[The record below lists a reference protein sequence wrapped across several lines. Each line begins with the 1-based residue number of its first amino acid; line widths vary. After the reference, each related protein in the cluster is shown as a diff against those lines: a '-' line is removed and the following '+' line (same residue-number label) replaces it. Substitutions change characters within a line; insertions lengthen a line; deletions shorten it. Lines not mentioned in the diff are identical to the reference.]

1 MGTSNFYNAN
11 ASKIFAVLMPY
22 ETPVLDEDFNET
34 DELEIRECDEFD
46 LEDLVY
52 SITNDMKELGDN
64 LYYHFKNKKSF
75 DDSRYL
81 GSLIKEKVFDDMNVI
96 VSINAFLRSGYYEG
110 ANLDWE
116 CEISI
121 DDDKEVFFDNRYDE
135 LKDIYYILKNKN
147 KNPRVTKSINNWV
160 VKTKT
165 SLIEKMESI
174 FAKNS
179 SRQLTVCAK
188 FCNGE
193 TIYC

>member
-1 MGTSNFYNAN
+1 MGTSNFHNVN

-46 LEDLVY
+46 LEYLVY
-52 SITNDMKELGDN
+52 SIINDMKELGDN
-64 LYYHFKNKKSF
+64 LYYHFKDKKSF

-81 GSLIKEKVFDDMNVI
+81 GSLTKEKVFDDMNVL
-96 VSINAFLRSGYYEG
+96 VYVHAFVRSGYYEG

-116 CEISI
+116 CDISI
-121 DDDKEVFFDNRYDE
+121 DDDKEVFFDNKYDE
-135 LKDIYYILKNKN
+135 LKDIYSILKDKNKN
-147 KNPRVTKSINNWV
+147 KRVIKSIDNWII
-160 VKTKT
+160 KTKT

-174 FAKNS
+174 FEKNS
-179 SRQLTVCAK
+179 SMQLTVCAK